1 MEVTEQRLKRS
12 SDQSIER
19 FVSLF
24 NVLSI
29 REELTIESVT
39 ENFKENN
46 INFEAPKETNCIVS
60 CLMAIYGCIVVS
72 FCCVFN
78 YEKSKEI
85 DGYEYDEERI
95 AHAFDVLGYEK
106 VDTFDQMKKL
116 SK

>member
-1 MEVTEQRLKRS
+1 MST
-12 SDQSIER
+12 DQSIER

-39 ENFKENN
+39 ENFKEDTV
-46 INFEAPKETNCIVS
+46 NFEAPREANCIIS
-60 CLMAIYGCIVVS
+60 CLMAMYRCIVVS

-85 DGYEYDEERI
+85 EGYEYDQERI

-106 VDTFDQMKKL
+106 VDSFDQMKKL